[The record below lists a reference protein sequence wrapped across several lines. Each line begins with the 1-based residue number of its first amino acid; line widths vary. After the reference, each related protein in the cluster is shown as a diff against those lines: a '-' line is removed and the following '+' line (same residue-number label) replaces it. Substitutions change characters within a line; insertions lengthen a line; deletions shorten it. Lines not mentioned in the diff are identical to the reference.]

1 MVRITISV
9 LATYVVFGAIGILLG
24 RSIKA
29 TPRTA
34 WLVSLAIFAVLS
46 QWILVGTRVIDILG
60 FQIVA
65 NQTLQALACGVLIGL
80 LTKRAN

>member
-1 MVRITISV
+1 MGRITISV
-9 LATYVVFGAIGILLG
+9 LATYVICGVIGFLLG

-29 TPRTA
+29 KPRTP

-46 QWILVGTRVIDILG
+46 QWILVGTRVVDIFG
-60 FQIVA
+60 FQIFA
-65 NQTLQALACGVLIGL
+65 NQVLQALSCGVLTGL